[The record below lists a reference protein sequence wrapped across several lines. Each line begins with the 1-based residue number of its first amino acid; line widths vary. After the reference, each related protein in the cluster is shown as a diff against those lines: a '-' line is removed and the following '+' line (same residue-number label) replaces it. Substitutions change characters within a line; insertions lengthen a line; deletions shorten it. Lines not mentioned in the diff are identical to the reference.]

1 VSWLETLPA
10 LFVALAIVLLP
21 GAALAWGLGFRKT
34 GLFGLAPLFSL
45 TLAGMGAVIAAWM
58 GVPWNPAVILAATVL
73 TTAGAWFLIGRRA
86 AVEAPLPERWT
97 VLATAVAGVSA
108 AGVLIGR
115 RITQLVG
122 APDNISQRYDNIFHL
137 NAVRYVLDT
146 ENASSLD
153 LGRMGGNGSGR
164 ATIYPAVWHSLAALV
179 TQLSGS
185 EIAVSVNVVN
195 LVAAAVVWPIS
206 IVFLTRVI
214 LGPRL
219 IALAGAAILSGG
231 FVAFPYLL
239 MVWGPLFPNLLSA
252 SVLPAALAAVIL
264 VCRNAPVT
272 DEPPLHSWLALLV
285 GLPGLALSHMSSV
298 NALLA
303 FSAPILLWTLAAH
316 FRKLIHARAPLARY
330 VLPIAATLLGGAL
343 AVTVWRLVRPGF
355 YGGWKPHQSVPG
367 AVGEVISNAP
377 VGTDVAI
384 VTSLL
389 ALIGIATIVRR
400 QTLWW
405 LLGCYLV
412 AGYLYVVDAG
422 YEAGWARDFF
432 TGTWYQDVKRLAAYL
447 PIFATVLGAL
457 GVASVVDALRQ
468 LVTGRDGRLKRLI
481 SARRSGLTL
490 AGGTRLPDLA
500 GGLVVCAL
508 LVMLTQTGTVR
519 DYILDH
525 KIDYK
530 RDFKES
536 ILSSDEYKLL
546 DRLPSE
552 VPEDAV
558 IAVNPWNGGSLA
570 YAFADRKVLEYF
582 QTQRA
587 DPDLRIIAENLA
599 NAGTDPK
606 VCLAVRKLKV
616 TYALDFGNQYLM
628 DHPSTRM
635 YSGLQDLEKSRGLQL
650 MDSEGEAKLFKV
662 TACG

>member
-1 VSWLETLPA
+1 MSWLETLPA

-21 GAALAWGLGFRKT
+21 GAALAWGLGFRRT

-45 TLAGMGAVIAAWM
+45 TLAGVAAVIAGWL

-73 TTAGAWFLIGRRA
+73 TTAGAWFLVGRRA
-86 AVEAPLPERWT
+86 ALAAPLAERWT
-97 VLATAVAGVSA
+97 VLAAAVAGVGA
-108 AGVLIGR
+108 VAVLIGR

-153 LGRMGGNGSGR
+153 LGRMGGNGGGR
-164 ATIYPAVWHSLAALV
+164 ASIYPAVWHSLSALV
-179 TQLSGS
+179 TQVTGA

-195 LVAAAVVWPIS
+195 LVAGAVIWPVS
-206 IVFLTRVI
+206 VVFLTRVI
-214 LGPRL
+214 LGRRL
-219 IALAGAAILSGG
+219 IALAAAAILSGG

-252 SVLPAALAAVIL
+252 SVLPAALGTVIL
-264 VCRNAPVT
+264 VCRSTPVM
-272 DEPPLHSWLALLV
+272 DEPRIRSWLALLV

-316 FRKLIHARAPLARY
+316 LKRLIRTRAPLAKY
-330 VLPIAATLLGGAL
+330 VLPIVATLLGGAV
-343 AVTVWRLVRPGF
+343 AATIWRLVRPGF

-367 AVGEVISNAP
+367 AVGEVITNAP

-400 QTLWW
+400 RILWW
-405 LLGCYLV
+405 LLGCYVV

-447 PIFATVLGAL
+447 PIFATVLAAL
-457 GVASVVDALRQ
+457 GVTSVVDALRQ
-468 LVTGRDGRLKRLI
+468 SVAGWDGRLKRLV
-481 SARRSGLTL
+481 SAHRSGLML

-508 LVMLTQTGTVR
+508 LVVLTQTGTVR

-525 KIDYK
+525 KIDYQ
-530 RDFKES
+530 RDIRES

-546 DRLPSE
+546 DRLPSQ
-552 VPEDAV
+552 VPENAV

-587 DPDLRIIAENLA
+587 DPDLRIIANDLA

-606 VCLAVRKLKV
+606 VCPAVRKLKV
-616 TYALDFGNQYLM
+616 TYALDFGDQYLM
-628 DHPSTRM
+628 DHPSSQM
-635 YSGLQDLEKSRGLQL
+635 YPGLQDLEKSRGLQL
-650 MDSEGEAKLFKV
+650 VDSEGEAKLFKV

>member
-1 VSWLETLPA
+1 MSWLETLPA

-21 GAALAWGLGFRKT
+21 GAALAWGLGFRRT
-34 GLFGLAPLFSL
+34 GLFGLTPLLSL
-45 TLAGMGAVIAAWM
+45 SVAGTAAVIAAWL
-58 GVPWNPAVILAATVL
+58 GVPWSPAVILAATVL
-73 TTAGAWFLIGRRA
+73 TTAGAWFLVGRGQALETR
-86 AVEAPLPERWT
+86 LPEGWP
-97 VLATAVAGVSA
+97 VLATAVAGVGA
-108 AGVLIGR
+108 VAVLIGR

-153 LGRMGGNGSGR
+153 LGRMGGNGGGR
-164 ATIYPAVWHSLAALV
+164 ASIYPAVWHSLSALV
-179 TQLSGS
+179 SQVTGA

-195 LVAAAVVWPIS
+195 LVAGAVIWPIS
-206 IVFLTRVI
+206 VVFLTRVI

-219 IALAGAAILSGG
+219 IALAAAAILSGG

-252 SVLPAALAAVIL
+252 SVLPAALATVIL
-264 VCRNAPVT
+264 VCRSSPVT
-272 DEPPLHSWLALLV
+272 DEPPMRSWAALLV

-303 FSAPILLWTLAAH
+303 FSAPILLWKLVAHLKTLI
-316 FRKLIHARAPLARY
+316 RTRAPIAQY
-330 VLPIAATLLGGAL
+330 GLPMGATLLGT
-343 AVTVWRLVRPGF
+343 AVAAVIWRMARPGF
-355 YGGWKPHQSVPG
+355 YGGWRPHQSVPG
-367 AVGEVISNAP
+367 AVGEVITNAP

-384 VTSLL
+384 ATSLL

-400 QTLWW
+400 RMMWW
-405 LLGCYLV
+405 LLGCYVV

-457 GVASVVDALRQ
+457 GVTSVVDALRR
-468 LVTGRDGRLKRLI
+468 LVAGRDGHLSRLVT
-481 SARRSGLTL
+481 ARRSGLMP

-508 LVMLTQTGTVR
+508 LAVLTQTGTVR

-525 KIDYK
+525 KIDYE
-530 RDFKES
+530 RDMKES
-536 ILSSDEYKLL
+536 TLSSDEYKLL
-546 DRLPSE
+546 ERLPSK

-582 QTQRA
+582 QTQRSN
-587 DPDLRIIAENLA
+587 PDLRIIAGNLA
-599 NAGTDPK
+599 NAETDPK
-606 VCLAVRKLKV
+606 VCPAVRKLKV

-628 DHPSTRM
+628 NHSSSLM
-635 YSGLQDLEKSRGLQL
+635 YPGLQDLEKSPGLQL
-650 MDSEGEAKLFKV
+650 VDSEGEAKLFKV
-662 TACG
+662 TACD